1 MLQMQ
6 QRMKERNA
14 GGVVTTQIGGEPAK
28 PNWAQ
33 AMSMKA
39 QNANE
44 DTAAPKNPNIWVAS
58 SLRGN
63 QAAAAAEGI
72 SGGYQRDD
80 SATVRLELVKEDTEP
95 VFLELLADLVLIIS
109 SLSVR
114 LVIGTRFE

>member
-44 DTAAPKNPNIWVAS
+44 DTAPKNPNIWVAS

-63 QAAAAAEGI
+63 QAAAAAEGTT
-72 SGGYQRDD
+72 GGYQRDD

-95 VFLELLADLVLIIS
+95 VFLELLADLVLTIS